1 MHVYPRMSPLA
12 GSHCFAGIPAACK
25 GGCCAPPF
33 DPPSGCRMSGTETR
47 QRVKRLPPV
56 RCTADEFAAVTAKAD
71 AAGMTVCQYL
81 RQSAIENAASGP
93 KPRRRQPHGDLVELA
108 RISGLLG
115 KYGSNVNQLAHV
127 ANMDGDR
134 LTEGQLYQI
143 AAEVREVKLAVLK
156 VIGRGD

>member
-1 MHVYPRMSPLA
+1 MS
-12 GSHCFAGIPAACK
+12 
-25 GGCCAPPF
+25 
-33 DPPSGCRMSGTETR
+33 SGTETR
-47 QRVKRLPPV
+47 IRTKRLPQV
-56 RCTADEFAAVTAKAD
+56 RVTPAEFAEVEAVARAAAK
-71 AAGMTVCQYL
+71 TVSQL
-81 RQSAIENAASGP
+81 VREAVIEKPAPAP
-93 KPRRRQPHGDLVELA
+93 KARRRQPQGDLVELA

-134 LTEGQLYQI
+134 LTEVQLYQI

>member
-1 MHVYPRMSPLA
+1 MHVYPRQSPS
-12 GSHCFAGIPAACK
+12 GSATDIHAPRK

-33 DPPSGCRMSGTETR
+33 DPPSRCRLSGSETR

-71 AAGMTVCQYL
+71 AEGVSVCQYI
-81 RQSAIENAASGP
+81 RQSAIETASPGP
-93 KPRRRQPHGDLVELA
+93 RPRRRQPKGDAVELA

-134 LTEGQLYQI
+134 LTEAQLYQV
-143 AAEVREVKLAVLK
+143 AAEVREVKLLVLK
-156 VIGRGD
+156 VLGYGD